1 MKKNRHGA
9 DLYALETK
17 YHYRPEDIRDFSSN
31 INPLGPSP
39 KAMEAAAKNIRAL
52 CRYPDPEYRKLKA
65 AIGDYLKVDQAAVLL
80 GSGTSQLIQEAI
92 AYLNPARA
100 LINSPCYSE
109 YARELEKVG
118 AEIFEYHLDY
128 HKNFVPGVDE
138 IIARINE
145 EAVDLYVLTNPNNPT
160 GSILTRAD
168 VARILDETSAHVLVD
183 ETYIEFT
190 DPAIYSAVSLVKS
203 REKLIVIRGTS
214 KFFAT
219 PGIRLGYAVTGDE
232 ALHAALAAD
241 LSMWG
246 INAMADVMGRVMFQ
260 DVAFRE
266 ESFRLIQREKAKVIA
281 ALEAKG
287 ALKVFPSYGNFVLV
301 KIKDKSH
308 TAAELREAL
317 LAQKMVIRDC
327 SNFKNLDERFFR
339 FCLLDPESNE
349 ALVKAIDDFFKTSK
363 PKTA

>member
-1 MKKNRHGA
+1 MKTNRHGA
-9 DLYALETK
+9 DLYALEKK

-39 KAMEAAAKNIRAL
+39 KAMEAAAKNISAL

-65 AIGDYLKVDQAAVLL
+65 AIAEYLKVASGSILL
-80 GSGTSQLIQEAI
+80 GCGTSQLIQAAI
-92 AYLNPARA
+92 GYLKPARA

-109 YARELEKVG
+109 YERELEKIGASVG
-118 AEIFEYHLDY
+118 EYPLDY
-128 HKNFVPGVDE
+128 HKNFAIDVDDIVE
-138 IIARINE
+138 RINE
-145 EAVDLYVLTNPNNPT
+145 EGIHLYVLTNPNNPT

-168 VARILDETSAHVLVD
+168 VARILDETAAHVLVD

-219 PGIRLGYAVTGDE
+219 PGIRLGYAVTGDDALYE
-232 ALHAALAAD
+232 ALSAD

-246 INAMADVMGRVMFQ
+246 INAMADIMGRVMFQ
-260 DVAFRE
+260 DVAFYD
-266 ESFRLIQREKAKVIA
+266 ESFRMIQREKAKVIA
-281 ALEAKG
+281 ALEANR

-308 TAAELREAL
+308 TAAELREAF
-317 LAQKMVIRDC
+317 LAKKMVIRDC

-349 ALVKAIDDFFKTSK
+349 ALVKAIDDFFKNS
-363 PKTA
+363 

>member
-39 KAMEAAAKNIRAL
+39 KALEAAAKNIRAL

-92 AYLNPARA
+92 AYLKPARA

-109 YARELEKVG
+109 YARELEKIG

-128 HKNFVPGVDE
+128 HKNFSIDVDE

-246 INAMADVMGRVMFQ
+246 DQRHGRCHGAGHVSGCGFSRGKLSPDSAGEGQ
-260 DVAFRE
+260 SHRRFGGQGRPEGVSLLRK
-266 ESFRLIQREKAKVIA
+266 FRLGKDQGQKSQGGGTSRSSSREKN
-281 ALEAKG
+281 G
-287 ALKVFPSYGNFVLV
+287 
-301 KIKDKSH
+301 
-308 TAAELREAL
+308 
-317 LAQKMVIRDC
+317 
-327 SNFKNLDERFFR
+327 
-339 FCLLDPESNE
+339 DPGLFE
-349 ALVKAIDDFFKTSK
+349 F
-363 PKTA
+363 

>member
-92 AYLNPARA
+92 AYLKPARA

-138 IIARINE
+138 IIARIKE

-219 PGIRLGYAVTGDE
+219 PGIRLGYAVTGDG
-232 ALHAALAAD
+232 ALHAALSAD

-301 KIKDKSH
+301 KIKDKNH
-308 TAAELREAL
+308 RAAELREAL
-317 LAQKMVIRDC
+317 LAKKMVIRDC

-349 ALVKAIDDFFKTSK
+349 ALVKAIDDFFKNC
-363 PKTA
+363 

>member
-1 MKKNRHGA
+1 MKTNRHGA

-65 AIGDYLKVDQAAVLL
+65 AMADYLKVEEAAVLL
-80 GSGTSQLIQEAI
+80 GSGTSQLIQETI
-92 AYLNPARA
+92 AFIKPARA

-109 YARELEKVG
+109 YARELERVG
-118 AEIFEYHLDY
+118 AKISEYHLDY
-128 HKNFVPGVDE
+128 HKNFVLDVDE

-168 VARILDETSAHVLVD
+168 VARILAETSAHVMVD

-190 DPAIYSAVSLVKS
+190 DPSIYSAVSLVKS

-219 PGIRLGYAVTGDE
+219 PGIRLGYAVTGDR
-232 ALHAALAAD
+232 ALYAALASD

-260 DVAFRE
+260 DKAFYN
-266 ESFRLIQREKAKVIA
+266 ESFHLIQREKAKVIA
-281 ALEAKG
+281 ALEANE

-301 KIKDKSH
+301 KIKDRRH
-308 TAAELREAL
+308 RAAELREAL

-349 ALVKAIDDFFKTSK
+349 ALVKGINNFFKNS
-363 PKTA
+363 

>member
-65 AIGDYLKVDQAAVLL
+65 AMADYLKVDEKQVLL

-92 AYLNPARA
+92 ASLNPARA

-109 YARELEKVG
+109 YARELEKIG
-118 AEIFEYHLDY
+118 AKIFEYHLDY
-128 HKNFVPGVDE
+128 HKNFVLDVDA

-168 VARILDETSAHVLVD
+168 VARILDETSAYVLVD

-190 DPAIYSAVSLVKS
+190 DPAIYSSVSLVKS
-203 REKLIVIRGTS
+203 RKRLIVIRGTS

-232 ALHAALAAD
+232 ALYEALSGD

-246 INAMADVMGRVMFQ
+246 INAMADIMGRVMFQ
-260 DVAFRE
+260 DKIFRD

-281 ALEAKG
+281 ALEANG

-301 KIKDKSH
+301 KIKDKSR
-308 TAAELREAL
+308 TAADLREAL

-349 ALVKAIDDFFKTSK
+349 ALVKGINDFFKNN
-363 PKTA
+363 

>member
-1 MKKNRHGA
+1 MKKTRHGA
-9 DLYALETK
+9 DLYALETT

-39 KAMEAAAKNIRAL
+39 TAMEAAAKNIRAL

-65 AIGDYLKVDQAAVLL
+65 AMADYLKVDEGRILL
-80 GSGTSQLIQEAI
+80 GSGTSQLIQETI
-92 AYLNPARA
+92 AALKPARA

-109 YARELEKVG
+109 YARELEKIG

-128 HKNFVPGVDE
+128 HKNFAIDVDD
-138 IIARINE
+138 IIARINGD
-145 EAVDLYVLTNPNNPT
+145 AVDLYVLTNPNNPT

-168 VARILDETSAHVLVD
+168 VARILDETAAHVLVD

-219 PGIRLGYAVTGDE
+219 PGIRLGYAVTGDDALYE
-232 ALHAALAAD
+232 ALSAD

-246 INAMADVMGRVMFQ
+246 INAMADIMGRVMFQ
-260 DVAFRE
+260 DVAFYD
-266 ESFRLIQREKAKVIA
+266 ESFRMIQREKAKVIA
-281 ALEAKG
+281 ALEANR

-317 LAQKMVIRDC
+317 LAKKMVIRDC

-349 ALVKAIDDFFKTSK
+349 ALVKAIDDFLKNS
-363 PKTA
+363 

>member
-39 KAMEAAAKNIRAL
+39 KAMDAAAKNIRAL

-65 AIGDYLKVDQAAVLL
+65 AMADYLKVDEKQVLL

-92 AYLNPARA
+92 AALKPARA

-109 YARELEKVG
+109 YARELEKIG

-128 HKNFVPGVDE
+128 HKNFVLDVDA

-190 DPAIYSAVSLVKS
+190 DPAIYSAVSLAKS
-203 REKLIVIRGTS
+203 RKGLIVIRGTS

-232 ALHAALAAD
+232 ALYEALSGD

-260 DVAFRE
+260 DKIFRD

-281 ALEAKG
+281 ALEANA

-301 KIKDKSH
+301 KIKDKSC

-327 SNFKNLDERFFR
+327 SSFKNLDERFFR

-349 ALVKAIDDFFKTSK
+349 ALVKGINDFFKEKSD
-363 PKTA
+363 

>member
-31 INPLGPSP
+31 INPLGPSR
-39 KAMEAAAKNIRAL
+39 KAMEEAAKNIRAL

-92 AYLNPARA
+92 AFIKPARA

-260 DVAFRE
+260 DAAFRE

-317 LAQKMVIRDC
+317 LAKKMVIRDC

-349 ALVKAIDDFFKTSK
+349 ALVKAIDDFFKTS
-363 PKTA
+363 

>member
-39 KAMEAAAKNIRAL
+39 KAMEAATKNIRAL

-65 AIGDYLKVDQAAVLL
+65 AMADYLKVDEKQVLL

-92 AYLNPARA
+92 ASLNPARA

-109 YARELEKVG
+109 YARELERIG

-128 HKNFVPGVDE
+128 HKNFVLDVDA

-190 DPAIYSAVSLVKS
+190 DPAIYSAVSLAKS
-203 REKLIVIRGTS
+203 RKGLIVIRGTS

-219 PGIRLGYAVTGDE
+219 PGIRLGYAVTGDGALYESLSE
-232 ALHAALAAD
+232 A

-246 INAMADVMGRVMFQ
+246 INAMADIMGRVMFQ
-260 DVAFRE
+260 DKIFRD

-281 ALEAKG
+281 ALEANG

-301 KIKDKSH
+301 KIKDKSR
-308 TAAELREAL
+308 TAVELREAL
-317 LAQKMVIRDC
+317 LGQKMVIRDC

-349 ALVKAIDDFFKTSK
+349 ALVKGINDFFKNN
-363 PKTA
+363 

>member
-52 CRYPDPEYRKLKA
+52 CHYPDPEYRKLKA

-92 AYLNPARA
+92 AFIRPARA

-109 YARELEKVG
+109 YARELEKIG

-128 HKNFVPGVDE
+128 HKNFSIDVDE

-190 DPAIYSAVSLVKS
+190 DPAIYSAVSLVK
-203 REKLIVIRGTS
+203 RCEKLIVIRGTS

-232 ALHAALAAD
+232 SLYEALSEA

-246 INAMADVMGRVMFQ
+246 INTMADVMGRVMFQ
-260 DVAFRE
+260 DKAFYD
-266 ESFRLIQREKAKVIA
+266 ESFRLVQREKGKAIA
-281 ALEAKG
+281 ALEAND

-301 KIKDKSH
+301 KIIDRRH
-308 TAAELREAL
+308 GAADLREAL

-327 SNFKNLDERFFR
+327 SSFKNLDERFFR

-349 ALVKAIDDFFKTSK
+349 ALAKAIDDFFKTS
-363 PKTA
+363 